1 MGKLRKGI
9 HAMRRVYSQVFS
21 KPPVRLASA
30 VVAAAIGAA
39 LLTSYASVPASPAV
53 SRAGIEMMQML
64 RDDHALIADYLKSET
79 EAQRLA
85 NAAAARELEGMKLAV
100 RTDAPAQPRLA
111 QAEREPKRVV
121 AAMDKKSA
129 PAKLEPVR
137 VAAAPGEPMQ
147 LLQQTQASAPPPS
160 RAPLVRVA
168 VGAVSGKLRQLAATV
183 EHVPSWLVSA
193 GDWVS
198 DAVPVSRRM
207 DWPSREFRA
216 TL

>member
-1 MGKLRKGI
+1 
-9 HAMRRVYSQVFS
+9 MRRVYSQVFS
-21 KPPVRLASA
+21 KPSVRVVSA

-39 LLTSYASVPASPAV
+39 LLTSYGSVPAAPAV

-64 RDDHALIADYLKSET
+64 RDDHELIAGYLKSET

-111 QAEREPKRVV
+111 QGEREPKRVV
-121 AAMDKKSA
+121 AALDKKSA

-137 VAAAPGEPMQ
+137 VASAVTPGEPMQ

-198 DAVPVSRRM
+198 DAVPVSRRTN
-207 DWPSREFRA
+207 WPSREFRA

>member
-1 MGKLRKGI
+1 
-9 HAMRRVYSQVFS
+9 MRRVYSF
-21 KPPVRLASA
+21 RLLSA
-30 VVAAAIGAA
+30 VIAAAIGGA
-39 LLTSYASVPASPAV
+39 LLTQFVSAPAAPAV

-79 EAQRLA
+79 EAQKLA
-85 NAAAARELEGMKLAV
+85 NVAAARELEGMKLAV

-121 AAMDKKSA
+121 AVLEKKAA

-137 VAAAPGEPMQ
+137 VASAVTLGEPMQ
-147 LLQQTQASAPPPS
+147 LLQQTQASAPQPS
-160 RAPLVRVA
+160 RAPLVRFA

-198 DAVPVSRRM
+198 DAVPVSRRTN
-207 DWPSREFRA
+207 WPSREFRA

>member
-1 MGKLRKGI
+1 
-9 HAMRRVYSQVFS
+9 MRRVYSQVFS
-21 KPPVRLASA
+21 KPPVGLASA

-39 LLTSYASVPASPAV
+39 LLTSYGSVPGAPVV

-64 RDDHALIADYLKSET
+64 RDDHALIAGYLKSET

-100 RTDAPAQPRLA
+100 RTVAPAQPRLA

-121 AAMDKKSA
+121 AALDKKSA
-129 PAKLEPVR
+129 PAKLEVR

-160 RAPLVRVA
+160 RAPLVHVA

-198 DAVPVSRRM
+198 DAVPVSRRTN
-207 DWPSREFRA
+207 WPSREFRA

>member
-1 MGKLRKGI
+1 
-9 HAMRRVYSQVFS
+9 MRRIDPDFS
-21 KPPVRLASA
+21 KPAMMKLASA

-39 LLTSYASVPASPAV
+39 LLTSYGSVPAAPAV
-53 SRAGIEMMQML
+53 SRAGIEMMQLL

-79 EAQRLA
+79 EAQNLA

-121 AAMDKKSA
+121 AAMEKKAA

-137 VAAAPGEPMQ
+137 VASAVTPGEPMQ
-147 LLQQTQASAPPPS
+147 LLQLTQASASPPS

-168 VGAVSGKLRQLAATV
+168 VGAVSGRLRQLAATV

-198 DAVPVSRRM
+198 DAVPVSRRTN
-207 DWPSREFRA
+207 WPSREFRA